1 MSNLRPAR
9 ADVSLSA
16 YPAFVR
22 RHFGLLIVC
31 IVLGALVGVAAG
43 KQLTAYVGSASV
55 VVPPTSLEPQGLP
68 DESTRRISEKDTLT
82 PDTEAQLV
90 RSTTVLNAVKA
101 ATHLSAPVAVLI
113 GRLTIDAPPNT
124 RVLTLSFMA
133 RHKSKARIG
142 AQAAAE
148 AYLASRARLV
158 AQRRVVD
165 LAAID
170 DQITALRSDLSDAAA
185 KRNTGGRTD
194 RLVADIAVTT
204 TADRIRSLE
213 RLATGI
219 RATPVDPGRVLR
231 PAAESKVRPRTSRQ
245 IPLTSGLLLGL
256 LAGLVVAR
264 LRPERITTANDI
276 ERSLALEAGR
286 LDIYPLPR
294 PGQVGR
300 DHARRAEGRR
310 SGHPTRTSVAVQR
323 LRNHLVAD
331 GAGLTV
337 LTGPMRS
344 GAVAGLAAAVAR
356 ALSRLGVPVALVADD
371 QDERVLRALRTP
383 ASALREVGSNDRS
396 VDVTPDVFAGVMMY
410 RMPRGFDSAERL
422 GQLRR
427 TFGHIIV
434 VAPGDATSHLCA
446 IAQTAERVLVCAER
460 RRTRVEELLA
470 SVHQLRLVG
479 ARITGSLL
487 VGANRGLAVLGMN
500 R

>member
-1 MSNLRPAR
+1 M
-9 ADVSLSA
+9 
-16 YPAFVR
+16 
-22 RHFGLLIVC
+22 I
-31 IVLGALVGVAAG
+31 LGSIVGVAAG
-43 KQLTAYVGSASV
+43 KQLTAYVASASV

-68 DESTRRISEKDTLT
+68 DQAQRLSEKDSLT

-90 RSTTVLNAVKA
+90 RSTTVLDAVKA
-101 ATHLSAPVAVLI
+101 ATHLSAPVAELI
-113 GRLTIDAPPNT
+113 SRLTIDAPTNT
-124 RVLTLSFMA
+124 RVLTLSFTA
-133 RHKSKARIG
+133 RHKNKARIG
-142 AQAAAE
+142 ADAAAE
-148 AYLASRARLV
+148 AYLALRARLV
-158 AQRRVVD
+158 AQRRAVD

-170 DQITALRSDLSDAAA
+170 QQLAALQSDLNDAAA
-185 KRNTGGRTD
+185 LRNTGTRTD

-204 TADRIRSLE
+204 TTDTIRSLQ
-213 RLATGI
+213 RQATGI

-231 PAAESKVRPRTSRQ
+231 PAAEGKIRPRTSSS

-256 LAGLVVAR
+256 LVGLLIAR

-294 PGQVGR
+294 PGQVDR
-300 DHARRAEGRR
+300 DQVRRAKRR
-310 SGHPTRTSVAVQR
+310 KSEHPTRTSVAVRR

-337 LTGPMRS
+337 LTGPMRA

-371 QDERVLRALRTP
+371 TDDRVLRALRTP
-383 ASALREVGSNDRS
+383 ASALREVGSSDRS

-410 RMPRGFDSAERL
+410 RMPHGSDSAERL
-422 GQLRR
+422 AQLRR

-434 VAPGDATSHLCA
+434 VAPGRPNSHLCA
-446 IAQTAERVLVCAER
+446 IAANAERVLVCAER
-460 RRTRVEELLA
+460 RRTRVEDLLA

-479 ARITGSLL
+479 AHITGSLL